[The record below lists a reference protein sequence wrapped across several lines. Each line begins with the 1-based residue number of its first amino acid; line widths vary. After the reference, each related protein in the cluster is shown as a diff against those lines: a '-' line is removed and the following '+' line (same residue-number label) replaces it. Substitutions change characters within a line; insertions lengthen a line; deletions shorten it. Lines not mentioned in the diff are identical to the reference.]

1 MSAPYGRHYGLALV
15 SVSLDALIRMAHKTR
30 ETLLVSLSA
39 PEAEQAL
46 DDVLIERG
54 FERAGLRPPR
64 PPDSIARSDARFFDV
79 DLLPP
84 SLSIIREWAGYS
96 DATAWGA
103 ALELAEGLPPAARM
117 EMALPPALSVLARA
131 ISRRATVLGFAVR
144 EKPSHFVSVVFRQGR
159 AMDVFTAVKDRVVT
173 GPHGQAFPSTA
184 EEARTHLHRWLTSY
198 GVSTNAIE
206 VVLGE
211 RDLPSAWRLAYLHS

>member
-1 MSAPYGRHYGLALV
+1 MP
-15 SVSLDALIRMAHKTR
+15 HKTR

-46 DDVLIERG
+46 YHVLVERG
-54 FERAGLRPPR
+54 FEPAGLRPPR

-79 DLLPP
+79 DLLQP
-84 SLSIIREWAGYS
+84 SLSIIREWTGYS
-96 DATAWGA
+96 VATAWGA

-144 EKPSHFVSVVFRQGR
+144 EKPSHLVSVVFRQGR
-159 AMDVFTAVKDRVVT
+159 AMDVFTAVKDRVLV
-173 GPHGQAFPSTA
+173 GPQGQIRPSA
-184 EEARTHLHRWLTSY
+184 PQEAKTYLEQWLTPYNLSPL
-198 GVSTNAIE
+198 AIE
-206 VVLGE
+206 TVLGE
-211 RDLPSAWRLAYLHS
+211 RDLPSAWRLAYVHDDR